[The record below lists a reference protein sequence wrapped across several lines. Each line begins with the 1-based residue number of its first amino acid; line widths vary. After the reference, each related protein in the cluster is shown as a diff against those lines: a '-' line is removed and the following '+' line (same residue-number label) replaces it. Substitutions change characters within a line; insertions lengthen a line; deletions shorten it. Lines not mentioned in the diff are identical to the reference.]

1 MNFFKK
7 LFSDVQ
13 DVAATARDPEAGTA
27 AIEKKMREFK
37 MLANSLDF
45 QWKRLNAEWKK
56 ASSIEENLKRTPMM
70 RAQSLRRAK
79 ALARRMGLI
88 GKISGV
94 VGTFSDVLQQSL
106 ELKKHAIQ
114 MKKAAGDLEQLKALG
129 GEMDKLMAQNEAALS
144 GLGELQNK
152 LEYYQSRME
161 IPGDPLETQE
171 KTRLD
176 ELYEKLETC
185 MGEGDMAEVERIQK
199 EIDAAVNAAAGL
211 QPA

>member
-7 LFSDVQ
+7 LFSDVK

-27 AIEKKMREFK
+27 AIEQKMREFK

-161 IPGDPLETQE
+161 IQGDPLESQE
-171 KTRLD
+171 KTHLD

-185 MGEGDMAEVERIQK
+185 MASGDTAAVERVQK
-199 EIDAAVNAAAGL
+199 EIDAAVNASAGL
-211 QPA
+211 QLA